1 MNQDVDMTEQQ
12 QLEKPVEYEDMN
24 SNMVINTAAGG
35 KETQKK
41 SSHRMFLDDVE
52 YLSFFRRLSWSPDGS
67 FFLTPAS
74 VYQDL
79 S

>member
-1 MNQDVDMTEQQ
+1 MTEQQ
-12 QLEKPVEYEDMN
+12 QQQPDKPVEYEDMN
-24 SNMVINTAAGG
+24 SNLIINTAAGNA

>member
-1 MNQDVDMTEQQ
+1 MNQDVDMNEQQ
-12 QLEKPVEYEDMN
+12 PEKPVEYEDMN
-24 SNMVINTAAGG
+24 SNMVINTAGNA

>member
-1 MNQDVDMTEQQ
+1 MQEENQIKEEQN
-12 QLEKPVEYEDMN
+12 D
-24 SNMVINTAAGG
+24 G
-35 KETQKK
+35 TQTKK

-79 S
+79 SGMDQANPAGTIKT

>member
-1 MNQDVDMTEQQ
+1 MTEQQ
-12 QLEKPVEYEDMN
+12 QQQLDKPVEFEDMN
-24 SNMVINTAAGG
+24 SNLVINTAAAGNA

>member
-1 MNQDVDMTEQQ
+1 MTEH
-12 QLEKPVEYEDMN
+12 LPEKPVEYEDMN
-24 SNMVINTAAGG
+24 SNLVINTTA

>member
-1 MNQDVDMTEQQ
+1 
-12 QLEKPVEYEDMN
+12 MN
-24 SNMVINTAAGG
+24 SNLVINTAGA

-79 S
+79 SQ